1 MAFQA
6 NFPTRIDEV
15 LDFINTQL
23 TNKIKNKVVWHSDN
37 VPFSNLDTTDQL
49 LQFERDIR
57 RAFGINSS
65 LPQMSTATDIQPG
78 EKMDAEILYN
88 KVKRIAYFWSSI
100 RRVHIKTEMRKKPE
114 GQDEEHV
121 EVTGEDTQYA
131 RLNDNYRVAN
141 YVNDLEPEFVALKN
155 QSTNAQQ
162 LKDLLQ
168 KFYEKW
174 EQLPPVELST
184 RLCHSS
190 CHSNCHHR

>member
-23 TNKIKNKVVWHSDN
+23 TNKIKDKVVWHSDN
-37 VPFSNLDTTDQL
+37 VPFSDLNTTDQL
-49 LQFERDIR
+49 LRFEQDIR
-57 RAFGINSS
+57 RAFGVNSS

-78 EKMDAEILYN
+78 EKMDAENLYN

-100 RRVHIKTEMRKKPE
+100 RRVHIR
-114 GQDEEHV
+114 EEFDDHGNINV
-121 EVTGEDTQYA
+121 LGNDTQYG
-131 RLNDNYRVAN
+131 RLNDSYRVSD
-141 YVNDLEPEFVALKN
+141 YVNDLEHEFVALKN

-184 RLCHSS
+184 RLCHSN

>member
-23 TNKIKNKVVWHSDN
+23 TNKIKDKVVWHSDN
-37 VPFSNLDTTDQL
+37 VPFSDLDTTDQL
-49 LQFERDIR
+49 LRFEQDIR
-57 RAFGINSS
+57 RAFGVNSS
-65 LPQMSTATDIQPG
+65 LLQMSTATDIQPG
-78 EKMDAEILYN
+78 EKMDAENLYN

-100 RRVHIKTEMRKKPE
+100 RRVHIR
-114 GQDEEHV
+114 EEFDDHGNINV
-121 EVTGEDTQYA
+121 LGNDTQYG
-131 RLNDNYRVAN
+131 RLNDSYRVSD
-141 YVNDLEPEFVALKN
+141 YVNDLEHEFVALKN

-174 EQLPPVELST
+174 EQLPTVELST
-184 RLCHSS
+184 RLCHSN

>member
-37 VPFSNLDTTDQL
+37 VPFSNLNTTDQL
-49 LQFERDIR
+49 LRFERDIR
-57 RAFGINSS
+57 RAFGVNSS

-100 RRVHIKTEMRKKPE
+100 RRVHIR
-114 GQDEEHV
+114 EEFDDHGNINV
-121 EVTGEDTQYA
+121 LGNDTQYG
-131 RLNDNYRVAN
+131 RLNDSYRVSD
-141 YVNDLEPEFVALKN
+141 YVNDLEHEFVALKN

-184 RLCHSS
+184 RLCHSN

>member
-49 LQFERDIR
+49 LRFERDIR
-57 RAFGINSS
+57 RAFGVNSS

-100 RRVHIKTEMRKKPE
+100 RRVHIR
-114 GQDEEHV
+114 EEFDDHGNINV
-121 EVTGEDTQYA
+121 LGNDTQYG
-131 RLNDNYRVAN
+131 RLNDSYRVSD
-141 YVNDLEPEFVALKN
+141 YVNDLEHEFVALKN

>member
-37 VPFSNLDTTDQL
+37 VPFSNLDTTEQL

-57 RAFGINSS
+57 RAFGINSN

-100 RRVHIKTEMRKKPE
+100 RRVHIKTEMRKKPS
-114 GQDEEHV
+114 GQNEHV
-121 EVTGEDTQYA
+121 EVTGDDTQYA

>member
-23 TNKIKNKVVWHSDN
+23 TNKIKDKVVWHSDN

-49 LQFERDIR
+49 LRFERDIR
-57 RAFGINSS
+57 RAFGVNSS

-100 RRVHIKTEMRKKPE
+100 RRVHIR
-114 GQDEEHV
+114 EEFDDHGNINV
-121 EVTGEDTQYA
+121 LGNDTQYG
-131 RLNDNYRVAN
+131 RLNDSYRVSD
-141 YVNDLEPEFVALKN
+141 YVNDLEHEFVALKN

-184 RLCHSS
+184 RLCHSN

>member
-100 RRVHIKTEMRKKPE
+100 RRVHVKTEMRKKPE
-114 GQDEEHV
+114 GQGEHV
-121 EVTGEDTQYA
+121 EVIGEDTQYA

>member
-57 RAFGINSS
+57 RAFGINNS

-100 RRVHIKTEMRKKPE
+100 RRVHIKTEMRKRPQ
-114 GQDEEHV
+114 GQDEHV
-121 EVTGEDTQYA
+121 EVTGDDTQYA

>member
-37 VPFSNLDTTDQL
+37 VPFSDLDTTDQL
-49 LQFERDIR
+49 LRFERDIR
-57 RAFGINSS
+57 RAFGVNSS

-100 RRVHIKTEMRKKPE
+100 RRVHIR
-114 GQDEEHV
+114 EEFDDHGNINV
-121 EVTGEDTQYA
+121 LGNDTQYG
-131 RLNDNYRVAN
+131 RLNDSYRVSD
-141 YVNDLEPEFVALKN
+141 YVNDLEHEFVALKN

-184 RLCHSS
+184 RLCHSN

>member
-23 TNKIKNKVVWHSDN
+23 TNKIKDKVVWHSDN

-49 LQFERDIR
+49 LRFELDIR
-57 RAFGINSS
+57 RAFGVNSS

-78 EKMDAEILYN
+78 EKMDAENLYN

-100 RRVHIKTEMRKKPE
+100 RRVHIR
-114 GQDEEHV
+114 EEFDDHGNINV
-121 EVTGEDTQYA
+121 LGNDTQYG
-131 RLNDNYRVAN
+131 RLNDSYRVSD
-141 YVNDLEPEFVALKN
+141 YVNDLEHEFVALKN

-184 RLCHSS
+184 RLCHSN
-190 CHSNCHHR
+190 CHTNCHHR

>member
-15 LDFINTQL
+15 LDFINTKL

-49 LQFERDIR
+49 LRFEQDIR
-57 RAFGINSS
+57 RAFGVNSS

-100 RRVHIKTEMRKKPE
+100 RRVHIR
-114 GQDEEHV
+114 EEFDDHGNINV
-121 EVTGEDTQYA
+121 LGNDTQYG
-131 RLNDNYRVAN
+131 RLNDSYRVSD
-141 YVNDLEPEFVALKN
+141 YVNDLEHEFVALKN

-184 RLCHSS
+184 RLCHSN

>member
-100 RRVHIKTEMRKKPE
+100 RRVHIR
-114 GQDEEHV
+114 EEFDDHGNINV
-121 EVTGEDTQYA
+121 LGNDTQYG
-131 RLNDNYRVAN
+131 RLNDSYRVSD
-141 YVNDLEPEFVALKN
+141 YVNDLEHEFVALKN

-184 RLCHSS
+184 RLCHSN

>member
-49 LQFERDIR
+49 LRFERDIR
-57 RAFGINSS
+57 RAFGVNSS

-100 RRVHIKTEMRKKPE
+100 RRVHIR
-114 GQDEEHV
+114 EEFDDHGNINV
-121 EVTGEDTQYA
+121 LGNDTQYG
-131 RLNDNYRVAN
+131 RLNDSYRVSD
-141 YVNDLEPEFVALKN
+141 YVNDLEHEFVALKN

-184 RLCHSS
+184 RLCHSN

>member
-37 VPFSNLDTTDQL
+37 VPFDNLDTTDQL

>member
-49 LQFERDIR
+49 LQFELDIR

-100 RRVHIKTEMRKKPE
+100 RRVHIKTEMRKKPKGE
-114 GQDEEHV
+114 DEHV

-131 RLNDNYRVAN
+131 RLNDNYHVAN

-174 EQLPPVELST
+174 EQLPLVELST

>member
-114 GQDEEHV
+114 GQGEHV
-121 EVTGEDTQYA
+121 EVIGEDTQYA

>member
-100 RRVHIKTEMRKKPE
+100 RRVHIKTEMRKKPKE
-114 GQDEEHV
+114 QGEHV

>member
-100 RRVHIKTEMRKKPE
+100 RRVHVKTEMRKKQE
-114 GQDEEHV
+114 GQGEHV

>member
-15 LDFINTQL
+15 LNFINTQL
-23 TNKIKNKVVWHSDN
+23 TNKIENKVVWHSDN

-65 LPQMSTATDIQPG
+65 LPQMSTATDIQPD

-100 RRVHIKTEMRKKPE
+100 RRVHVKTEMRKKPE
-114 GQDEEHV
+114 GQGEHV

>member
-23 TNKIKNKVVWHSDN
+23 TNKIKDKVVWHSDN
-37 VPFSNLDTTDQL
+37 VPFSNLNTTDQL
-49 LQFERDIR
+49 LRFERDIR
-57 RAFGINSS
+57 RAFGVNSS

-100 RRVHIKTEMRKKPE
+100 RRVHIR
-114 GQDEEHV
+114 EEFDDHGNINV
-121 EVTGEDTQYA
+121 LGNDTQYG
-131 RLNDNYRVAN
+131 RLNDSYRVSD
-141 YVNDLEPEFVALKN
+141 YVNDLEHEFVALKN

-184 RLCHSS
+184 RLCHSN

>member
-23 TNKIKNKVVWHSDN
+23 TNKIKDKVVWHSDN

-49 LQFERDIR
+49 LRFERDIR
-57 RAFGINSS
+57 RAFGVNSS

-100 RRVHIKTEMRKKPE
+100 RRVHIR
-114 GQDEEHV
+114 EEFDDHGNINV
-121 EVTGEDTQYA
+121 LGNDTQYG
-131 RLNDNYRVAN
+131 RLNDSYRVSD
-141 YVNDLEPEFVALKN
+141 YVNDLEHEFVALKN

-162 LKDLLQ
+162 LKNLLQ

-184 RLCHSS
+184 RLCHSN

>member
-57 RAFGINSS
+57 RAFGVNSS

-100 RRVHIKTEMRKKPE
+100 RRVHIKTEMRKKLK
-114 GQDEEHV
+114 GQGEHV

>member
-100 RRVHIKTEMRKKPE
+100 RRVHVKTEMRKKPS
-114 GQDEEHV
+114 GQNEYV
-121 EVTGEDTQYA
+121 EVTGDDTQYA
-131 RLNDNYRVAN
+131 CLNDNYRVAN

>member
-37 VPFSNLDTTDQL
+37 VPFDNLDTTDQL

-100 RRVHIKTEMRKKPE
+100 RRVHIKTEMRKKLK
-114 GQDEEHV
+114 GQDEHV

>member
-100 RRVHIKTEMRKKPE
+100 RRVHVKTEMRKKPK
-114 GQDEEHV
+114 GQDEHI
-121 EVTGEDTQYA
+121 EVTGDDTQYA
-131 RLNDNYRVAN
+131 RLNDNYHVAN

-190 CHSNCHHR
+190 CHTNCHHR

>member
-37 VPFSNLDTTDQL
+37 VPFNNLDTTDQL

-65 LPQMSTATDIQPG
+65 LPQMSTVTDIQPG

-88 KVKRIAYFWSSI
+88 KIKRIAYFWSSI
-100 RRVHIKTEMRKKPE
+100 RRVHVKTEMRKKPE
-114 GQDEEHV
+114 GQGEHV

>member
-100 RRVHIKTEMRKKPE
+100 RRVHVKTEMRKKPE
-114 GQDEEHV
+114 GQSEHI

>member
-57 RAFGINSS
+57 RAFGINSI

-100 RRVHIKTEMRKKPE
+100 RRVHIKTAMRKKPE
-114 GQDEEHV
+114 GQGEHV

>member
-37 VPFSNLDTTDQL
+37 APFSNLDTTDQL

-100 RRVHIKTEMRKKPE
+100 RRVHVR
-114 GQDEEHV
+114 EEFDDNGKV
-121 EVTGEDTQYA
+121 EVLGDETQYA